1 MATLK
6 DFYLVKEMLGSSL
19 TGRAARSAIY
29 EVNEMARPEVDE
41 FLGNNWKD
49 SIVRE
54 ALLTDGWKRAKTFK
68 AALGILSSRLESNHA
83 FAMEVVRK
91 SGVFGA
97 YKDKFYEE
105 LAVRFSEKIETY
117 STEGIKAKQV
127 FDRTPPEAWAPV
139 FELLFPEAIKLPKF
153 EIRDYIDLS
162 VDCDIE
168 LGPSFLDGAKTRCR
182 SLPPDSSS
190 RLSGMLGAW
199 ITDGGRRPAFKET
212 WVDAVLASSSAVW
225 VCEQLGYG
233 VDELVDGYAAAIDP
247 SSSLGS
253 TVSSFALSLG
263 ADLHEC
269 TNESCRFTVCSSL
282 TVVEVVTMV
291 IDKSACWEFSPAFA
305 DPESY
310 ACGLHD
316 AEFGL
321 GRLGVVMDEV
331 SGPLRFTGRNVR
343 AVHFEGTPS
352 LEPAYLTTYRSKE
365 IYQPNLKRSSEK
377 FEAVPV
383 KATARE
389 LFARL
394 DAGIERQLKE
404 KQSPIE
410 TETPRL
416 KLNFRKRKQ
425 PESKPVLEGEKT
437 TNIKIDLSGRRKPT
451 SIKLDLGKSKRSG
464 AER

>member
-1 MATLK
+1 MATIK
-6 DFYLVKEMLGSSL
+6 DFNRVKEIVGSSL
-19 TGRAARSAIY
+19 TGRAAISSIY
-29 EVNEMARPEVDE
+29 EMNEMARPEIDA
-41 FLGNNWKD
+41 FLENDWKD
-49 SIVRE
+49 SIVRD
-54 ALLTDGWKRAKTFK
+54 ALLADDWKRAKTVK
-68 AALGILSSRLESNHA
+68 EALGLLSGRLEEGHQL
-83 FAMEVVRK
+83 AMNDVRK

-105 LAVRFSEKIETY
+105 LAVRFGEKIETY
-117 STEGIKAKQV
+117 GIEGIKAKQM
-127 FDRTPPEAWAPV
+127 FDSTPPEAWAPI
-139 FELLFPEAIKLPKF
+139 FEHLFPEAIELPGF
-153 EIRDYIDLS
+153 EMKDYDDLS

-168 LGPSFLDGAKTRCR
+168 LGPSFQDGTEVRCR

-190 RLSGMLGAW
+190 RLSGFLGIW
-199 ITDGGRRPAFKET
+199 IADEGCRPAFKEA
-212 WVDAVLASSSAVW
+212 WFDAVLASSSAVW
-225 VCEQLGYG
+225 ACEQLGYG
-233 VDELVDGYAAAIDP
+233 IDDLVDGYVASIDP
-247 SSSLGS
+247 NASLNSS
-253 TVSSFALSLG
+253 VPAFAVSLG

-305 DPESY
+305 DPDSY

-416 KLNFRKRKQ
+416 KLNFRQRKQ
-425 PESKPVLEGEKT
+425 PESKPVLEGGKT

-451 SIKLDLGKSKRSG
+451 NIKIDLGKSKRSG